1 MSSQS
6 QGVQDWG
13 SPPTQAVGYPPA
25 MGYPVEQSAYR
36 ALKEKESAATDRI
49 YMSCLLLLISSLL
62 FVTTLWTNFIKKHEL
77 RAIYPDFHID
87 SFSIPD
93 FNPSYPGFSA
103 NWEANITV
111 RNSEEKLKIHFHQIH
126 AFVQKYANVDYY
138 DPFSTLASGFSQPFS
153 MEPNSSNV
161 IHAKLSTND
170 KDIAR
175 VGTESVGYDS
185 KLTMGIRFLSKS
197 RKEELAKAQSREV
210 LNVLAYERSN
220 DTLTVIF
227 KLEIWTTFDGLS
239 KGKENTQ
246 SIQL

>member
-87 SFSIPD
+87 SFSISD

-126 AFVQKYANVDYY
+126 AFVQKYA
-138 DPFSTLASGFSQPFS
+138 S
-153 MEPNSSNV
+153 
-161 IHAKLSTND
+161 
-170 KDIAR
+170 
-175 VGTESVGYDS
+175 
-185 KLTMGIRFLSKS
+185 
-197 RKEELAKAQSREV
+197 
-210 LNVLAYERSN
+210 
-220 DTLTVIF
+220 
-227 KLEIWTTFDGLS
+227 
-239 KGKENTQ
+239 
-246 SIQL
+246 